1 MGHTTRMATIIQYL
15 LEKNYNVLF
24 AGNEWQCRYI
34 QDTFTGIETVHLDG
48 YNVRYAQHALGF
60 KPYFIQQLPRIFQ
73 VIRSEHQWLR
83 HLATTR
89 KIDAILSDNR
99 YGLHH
104 PEIPS
109 VFITHQLRVQTGM
122 GTLAD
127 TLFQR
132 LHYRQIQRFQQC
144 WVVDIATPPGLSGAL
159 GHPSQLPTQ
168 TSYLGWLSQ
177 LSNTDFNAS
186 SEQHILILLSGP
198 EPQRSLLSSI
208 LWKEAGALQQPIVF
222 IEGSQQA
229 QEPSA
234 IPAHISYH
242 KLLTRAQLHPLLKNA
257 SMVVCRSGYSTLMDL
272 MAAQKKAILI
282 PTPGQTEQEYL
293 GRYLHEKGIFY
304 CSPQRQFSLSQSL
317 QAATHF
323 PFHPLTTAGCM
334 ALYKPVVDH
343 WLQELP

>member
-1 MGHTTRMATIIQYL
+1 MGHTTRTATIIQYL
-15 LEKNYNVLF
+15 LEKKCKVLF
-24 AGNEWQCRYI
+24 AGNEWQRRYI
-34 QDTFTGIETVHLDG
+34 QDTFPGIETVHLDG
-48 YNVRYAQHALGF
+48 YNVRYAKHALWF

-83 HLATTR
+83 RLATTR

-104 PEIPS
+104 PEIPG
-109 VFITHQLRVQTGM
+109 VFTTHQLCVQTGM
-122 GTLAD
+122 GAVAD

-144 WVVDIATPPGLSGAL
+144 WVVDIATPPGLSGTL
-159 GHPSQLPTQ
+159 GHPTQLPTQ
-168 TSYLGWLSQ
+168 TSYIGWLSQ
-177 LSNTDFNAS
+177 LSNADNNTSN
-186 SEQHILILLSGP
+186 EQHILILLSGP
-198 EPQRSLLSSI
+198 EPQRSLLSDI
-208 LWKEAGALQQPIVF
+208 LWKEASALQQPIVF
-222 IEGSQQA
+222 VEGSQQA

-234 IPAHISYH
+234 IPTHITYH
-242 KLLTRAQLHPLLKNA
+242 KLLTRAQLYPLLKNA

-272 MAAQKKAILI
+272 MAARKKAILI

-304 CSPQRQFSLSQSL
+304 SSHQSQFSLSTSL
-317 QAATHF
+317 HAATRF
-323 PFHPLTTAGCM
+323 PFHPLTTADCM
-334 ALYKPVVDH
+334 ALYKPVVDR